1 MRPSFLAL
9 LTLLVILFV
18 HLGVVLA
25 QDTPPIQELSGSL
38 APGQVDVFLIKSLDK
53 DQNLDVFA
61 ETISGNL
68 DPVVSILPGDEN
80 LSSTLD
86 VYKKA
91 VADLAASSAYPL
103 LELPALRD
111 QYSLAWDDDSGP
123 GASAS
128 LRFSVP
134 EDGDYY
140 LIVTSSSPQPGAP
153 LPVSSACWWVWML
166 TGSGWDS

>member
-18 HLGVVLA
+18 PLGVVLA

-53 DQNLDVFA
+53 GQNLDVFA

-80 LSSTLD
+80 LSATLD
-86 VYKKA
+86 AYKKA

-103 LELPALRD
+103 L
-111 QYSLAWDDDSGP
+111 
-123 GASAS
+123 SAS
-128 LRFSVP
+128 P
-134 EDGDYY
+134 ER
-140 LIVTSSSPQPGAP
+140 
-153 LPVSSACWWVWML
+153 
-166 TGSGWDS
+166 